1 MRRRKVPNVMGS
13 SSSRGRVSD
22 YNVRNDSMKDM
33 KKFYGWSEQKLEQE
47 VRGDAS
53 QASRQDIEKRY
64 EQAYSQD
71 KNK

>member
-1 MRRRKVPNVMGS
+1 MRRRKVPTVIRS
-13 SSSRGRVSD
+13 SASRGRVSD